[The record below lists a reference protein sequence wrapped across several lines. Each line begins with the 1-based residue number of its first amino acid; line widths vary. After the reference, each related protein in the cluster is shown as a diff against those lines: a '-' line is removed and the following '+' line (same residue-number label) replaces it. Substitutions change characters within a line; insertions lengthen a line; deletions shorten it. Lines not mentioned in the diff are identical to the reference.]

1 MAKAVAFLALAIAL
15 ILGGTA
21 LWVNRLAARAA
32 AAYPPAGRFLMVDS
46 VRLHYVDAG
55 SAGNGESPLVLIHGN
70 PGGIQDFERLI
81 PLLATSHRVIAV
93 DRPGHGYS
101 ERADL
106 RGATPTAQATQ
117 LHTGLD
123 QLGVRRPILVG
134 HSWGGALA
142 LAYATEFPDDVAGL
156 VLLGTRAY
164 PVEGPPDPLYALLRR
179 PVIGPVLRHTLV
191 PVLGRGTLDARMS
204 AAYLPDGV
212 QAGHL
217 ASARAL
223 WMRPSQL
230 GATVWDTFLL
240 QNDAGMMARKY
251 STVAVPVM
259 ILAGDQDAL
268 LPESRQLANQL
279 PNAWIEVLR
288 NTGHYLPRTRVAEI
302 QRSVDVLEARMRAG
316 ATSVTR

>member
-1 MAKAVAFLALAIAL
+1 MKAIAFFALAIAL
-15 ILGGTA
+15 ILGATA
-21 LWVNRLAARAA
+21 LWVNRLAARAT
-32 AAYPPAGRFLMVDS
+32 AAYPPAGRFLMVDGA
-46 VRLHYVDAG
+46 RLHYVDVG
-55 SAGNGESPLVLIHGN
+55 GVGNGESPLVLIHGN

-101 ERADL
+101 ERADM
-106 RGATPTAQATQ
+106 RAATPLAQARQ
-117 LHTGLD
+117 LHAALD
-123 QLGVRRPILVG
+123 QLGARRPILVG

-191 PVLGRGTLDARMS
+191 PALGRGMLDARMS
-204 AAYLPDGV
+204 AAYLPDSV

-240 QNDAGMMARKY
+240 QNDAGVMARKY
-251 STVAVPVM
+251 STVGVPVM
-259 ILAGDQDAL
+259 LLVGDGDSL
-268 LPESRQLANQL
+268 LPETQQLASQL
-279 PNAWIEVLR
+279 PNAWIEVLP
-288 NTGHYLPRTRVAEI
+288 NTGHYLPRTRAAEI
-302 QRSVDVLEARMRAG
+302 QRSVQVLEARLGAG
-316 ATSVTR
+316 T